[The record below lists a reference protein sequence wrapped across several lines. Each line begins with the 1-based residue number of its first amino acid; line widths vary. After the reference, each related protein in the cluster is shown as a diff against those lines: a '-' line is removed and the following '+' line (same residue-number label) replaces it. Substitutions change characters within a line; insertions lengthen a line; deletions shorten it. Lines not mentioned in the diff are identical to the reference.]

1 MSKGYILTPSG
12 PMPVKQLYT
21 LTGGTAFPVD
31 KAYTLTSGTARLWYQ
46 RGTPL
51 GNSAVGSTVKIAVG
65 GTEYDWLVVHQ
76 GLPGSMYDAS
86 CSGTWLLMKD
96 IYTDRKWHSS
106 ARSNDYSG
114 SSVHS
119 YLNDTFLHL
128 LESGA
133 QNTIKQ
139 VKIPYRKGNNPGNIF
154 GGANTTVASGA
165 NGLSTKV
172 FLLSMAETS
181 FSVEYMPKS
190 EGAELSYFKGC
201 ADNGASSKRVAK
213 LKGSAH
219 DWWLRSP
226 YCNPV
231 GFSVYFVN
239 TSGDGVIADSDWSCG
254 VRPCMIL
261 PKDVLVDDT
270 GHIIGANDPR
280 TPLGWYSVGSTI
292 KMDING
298 NKRVWRIAYKGN
310 PNPNLYDESCNGV
323 WLVLNTIYSTR
334 ANGSDCQ
341 YAGGAIDTYLNG
353 TFLDRIDKDGN
364 AAKYIKEV
372 KIPYAKK
379 QGDGSWEVQT
389 KENGLPCKV
398 FLPSIFELGGAENL
412 SIYKDGSK
420 LGYYDGSPSTLTL
433 KQSGTPAP
441 WRTRTVT
448 SDAQS
453 EFSIDANGTITT
465 CSPTDVIGV
474 VPCVIMNPDAL
485 VENGIIIG
493 E

>member
-1 MSKGYILTPSG
+1 MSKGYTLTPSG
-12 PMPVKQLYT
+12 PMPVKQLHT
-21 LTGGTAFPVD
+21 LTGGKAYPVD
-31 KAYTLTSGTARLWYQ
+31 KAYTLTGGTARLWYQ

-51 GNSAVGSTVKIAVG
+51 GSLAVGSTVKIAVG
-65 GTEYDWLVVHQ
+65 GTDYDWLVVHQ

-86 CSGTWLLMKD
+86 CNGVWVVMKD
-96 IYTDRKWHSS
+96 IYTKSKFGS
-106 ARSNDYSG
+106 TNLYKNSG
-114 SSVHS
+114 IHT
-119 YLNDTFLHL
+119 YLNGTFYNLID
-128 LESGA
+128 SQIRA
-133 QNTIKQ
+133 VIKQ
-139 VKIPYRKGNNPGNIF
+139 VKIPYTNSG
-154 GGANTTVASGA
+154 VQSGA

-172 FLLSMAETS
+172 FLLSGTEVGISSTFMNT
-181 FSVEYMPKS
+181 
-190 EGAELSYFKGC
+190 EGTKLSYFDS
-201 ADNGASSKRVAK
+201 ASKRVAYNG
-213 LKGSAH
+213 GSAAA
-219 DWWLRSP
+219 WWLRSP
-226 YCNPV
+226 LTTTSANVWCV
-231 GFSVYFVN
+231 GS
-239 TSGDGVIADSDWSCG
+239 DGSSAIRNGSDTCG
-254 VRPCMIL
+254 ARPCMIL
-261 PKDVLVDDT
+261 PQDALVDDT
-270 GHIIGANDPR
+270 GHIIGTDDPR
-280 TPLGWYSVGSTI
+280 TPLGWHSVGSTI

-341 YAGGAIDTYLNG
+341 YAGGTIDTYLNS
-353 TFLDRIDKDGN
+353 TFLKRIDKDGN
-364 AAKYIKEV
+364 AAKYIKDV

-420 LGYYDGSPSTLTL
+420 LGYYDGSAATLTL

-453 EFSIDANGTITT
+453 EFSVDANGTITT
-465 CSPTDVIGV
+465 CAPTDVIGV
-474 VPCVIMNPDAL
+474 VPCVIMKPDAL
-485 VENGIIIG
+485 VEDGIIVG

>member
-21 LTGGTAFPVD
+21 LTGGKVYPAD
-31 KAYTLTSGTARLWYQ
+31 KAYTLTGGTARLWYQ

-51 GNSAVGSTVKIAVG
+51 GGYTVGSTIKIAVG
-65 GTEYDWLVVHQ
+65 GKDYDWLVVHQ
-76 GLPGSMYDAS
+76 GIPDASIYDAS
-86 CSGTWLLMKD
+86 CNGTWLLMKD
-96 IYTDRKWHSS
+96 IYTKMVFDSS
-106 ARSNDYSG
+106 SNLFVN
-114 SSVHS
+114 SSLLQ
-119 YLNDTFLHL
+119 YLNTTFHDAIDANVRKL
-128 LESGA
+128 
-133 QNTIKQ
+133 IK
-139 VKIPYRKGNNPGNIF
+139 VATIPYIAKNNTF
-154 GGANTTVASGA
+154 TASSGDLRA
-165 NGLSTKV
+165 WV
-172 FLLSMAETS
+172 FLLSMTEVGFVGGATIK
-181 FSVEYMPKS
+181 MPI
-190 EGAELSYFKGC
+190 EGAKLSYF
-201 ADNGASSKRVAK
+201 NGHSREAYFNGESTAWWSRTPFAMFDARV
-213 LKGSAH
+213 
-219 DWWLRSP
+219 W
-226 YCNPV
+226 
-231 GFSVYFVN
+231 SVN
-239 TSGDGVIADSDWSCG
+239 KDGGKNSGTLHNDSCG

-261 PKDVLVDDT
+261 PPSTLVDDT
-270 GHIIGANDPR
+270 GHIIGADDPR

-334 ANGSDCQ
+334 ANGNYCQ
-341 YAGGAIDTYLNG
+341 YAGGTIDTYLNS
-353 TFLDRIDKDGN
+353 TFLGRIDKDGN

-379 QGDGSWEVQT
+379 QEDGSWQVQT
-389 KENGLPCKV
+389 KENGLSCKV
-398 FLPSIFELGGAENL
+398 FLPSIFEIGGAESL
-412 SIYKDGSK
+412 SVYKDGSK
-420 LGYYDGSPSTLTL
+420 LGYYDGSAVTLTL

-453 EFSIDANGTITT
+453 EFSVDATGTITT
-465 CSPTDVIGV
+465 CAPTDVIGV

>member
-1 MSKGYILTPSG
+1 MSAYIVTGEARSVSKMYIG
-12 PMPVKQLYT
+12 VDGKARQVK
-21 LTGGTAFPVD
+21 
-31 KAYTLTSGTARLWYQ
+31 KAYIGVNGVAKLWYQ

-51 GNSAVGSTVKIAVG
+51 GNLSVGSTVKIAVG
-65 GTEYDWLVVHQ
+65 GTDYDWLVVHQ

-86 CSGTWLLMKD
+86 CNGTWLLMKD
-96 IYTDRKWHSS
+96 IYTKMKFDSS
-106 ARSNDYSG
+106 SNLFVK
-114 SSVHS
+114 SSLLQ
-119 YLNDTFLHL
+119 YLNTTFHDAIDVNVQKLIKVATIPYI
-128 LESGA
+128 A
-133 QNTIKQ
+133 QNNTSAASS
-139 VKIPYRKGNNPGNIF
+139 GNLR
-154 GGANTTVASGA
+154 AW
-165 NGLSTKV
+165 V
-172 FLLSMAETS
+172 FLLSMTEVGFVDTA
-181 FSVEYMPKS
+181 FSNMPI
-190 EGAELSYFKGC
+190 EGAALSYFNSRNKIAYFGEE
-201 ADNGASSKRVAK
+201 AAAWWSRTPYAVFNRNTWYIESNGD
-213 LKGSAH
+213 SA
-219 DWWLRSP
+219 
-226 YCNPV
+226 Y
-231 GFSVYFVN
+231 
-239 TSGDGVIADSDWSCG
+239 SDARFFSCG

-261 PKDVLVDDT
+261 PQDALVDDT
-270 GHIIGANDPR
+270 GHIIAADDPR
-280 TPLGWYSVGSTI
+280 TPLGLYSVGSTI

-341 YAGGAIDTYLNG
+341 YAGGTIDTYLNG

-364 AAKYIKEV
+364 AAKYIKDV

-398 FLPSIFELGGAENL
+398 FLPSIFEIGGAENL

-453 EFSIDANGTITT
+453 EFSVDATGTITT
-465 CSPTDVIGV
+465 CAPTDVIGV
-474 VPCVIMNPDAL
+474 VPCVIMKPDAL

>member
-1 MSKGYILTPSG
+1 MSSYIGVGSISKKISDIYIG
-12 PMPVKQLYT
+12 VDGKARQVK
-21 LTGGTAFPVD
+21 
-31 KAYTLTSGTARLWYQ
+31 KAYIGVDGVAKLWYQ
-46 RGTPL
+46 RSTPL
-51 GNSAVGSTVKIAVG
+51 GVLPVGSTVKIAVDG
-65 GTEYDWLVVHQ
+65 KDYDWLVVHQ

-86 CSGTWLLMKD
+86 CDGTWLLMKD
-96 IYTDRKWHSS
+96 IYTEMAFD
-106 ARSNDYSG
+106 SG
-114 SSVHS
+114 IKDFRTAEIFT
-119 YLNDTFLHL
+119 YL
-128 LESGA
+128 
-133 QNTIKQ
+133 QNTFYPLIDESVRNQVKN
-139 VKIPYRKGNNPGNIF
+139 VKIPCSYNGKNYPVI
-154 GGANTTVASGA
+154 SGA
-165 NGLSTKV
+165 NGLACKV
-172 FLLSMAETS
+172 FLLSD
-181 FSVEYMPKS
+181 VEVNGNYRYYRN
-190 EGAELSYFKGC
+190 EGAKLSYFSGNSTRI
-201 ADNGASSKRVAK
+201 AYLSTGAAK
-213 LKGSAH
+213 S
-219 DWWLRSP
+219 WWLRTLFDTLAGGKR
-226 YCNPV
+226 YVDAEGKTNGYKFDDV
-231 GFSVYFVN
+231 R
-239 TSGDGVIADSDWSCG
+239 G

-261 PKDVLVDDT
+261 PQDALVDDT
-270 GHIIGANDPR
+270 GHIIAADDPR
-280 TPLGWYSVGSTI
+280 TPLGLYSVGSTI

-341 YAGGAIDTYLNG
+341 YAGGTIDTYLNG
-353 TFLDRIDKDGN
+353 TFLGRIDKDGN
-364 AAKYIKEV
+364 AAKYIKDV
-372 KIPYAKK
+372 KIPYTKK

-420 LGYYDGSPSTLTL
+420 LGYYDGSAATLTL
-433 KQSGTPAP
+433 NQSGTPAP

>member
-1 MSKGYILTPSG
+1 MSKGYTLTPSG

-21 LTGGTAFPVD
+21 LTGGKVLPVD
-31 KAYTLTSGTARLWYQ
+31 KAYTLTGGTARLWYQ

-51 GNSAVGSTVKIAVG
+51 GNLPVGSTVKIAVN
-65 GTEYDWLVVHQ
+65 GTDYDWLVVHQ
-76 GLPGSMYDAS
+76 GIPDAS
-86 CSGTWLLMKD
+86 IYDTSCAGTWLLMQD
-96 IYTDRKWHSS
+96 IYKMRKW
-106 ARSNDYSG
+106 NDRGGQKNYAN
-114 SSVHS
+114 SSVHA
-119 YLNDTFLHL
+119 YLNGTFLSL
-128 LESGA
+128 LESNVKNA
-133 QNTIKQ
+133 IKQ
-139 VKIPYRKGNNPGNIF
+139 VKIPYCTSGFDIK
-154 GGANTTVASGA
+154 TGA
-165 NGLSTKV
+165 NGLSVKV
-172 FLLSMAETS
+172 FLPALREVGVDKVSS
-181 FSVEYMPKS
+181 YD
-190 EGAELSYFKGC
+190 EGL
-201 ADNGASSKRVAK
+201 ADGAK
-213 LKGSAH
+213 LSFFTKGNEDGKGKRIAMK
-219 DWWLRSP
+219 DGAAVGWWLRTP
-226 YCNPV
+226 YRGTQYDLIYRITADGLP
-231 GFSVYFVN
+231 
-239 TSGDGVIADSDWSCG
+239 TMDQSGSTLG

-261 PKDVLVDDT
+261 LRDALVDDT
-270 GHIIGANDPR
+270 GHIIGADDPR

-334 ANGSDCQ
+334 ANGNDCQ
-341 YAGGAIDTYLNG
+341 YAGGTIDTYLNS
-353 TFLDRIDKDGN
+353 TFLNRIDKNGN
-364 AAKYIKEV
+364 AAKYIKDV

-398 FLPSIFELGGAENL
+398 FLPSIFEIGGAESL
-412 SIYKDGSK
+412 SVYKDGSV

-485 VENGIIIG
+485 VENGIIVG

>member
-1 MSKGYILTPSG
+1 MSKGYILAPSG

-31 KAYTLTSGTARLWYQ
+31 KAYTLTGGTARLWYQ
-46 RGTPL
+46 LGTRL
-51 GNSAVGSTVKIAVG
+51 GGYAVGSTVKIAVG
-65 GTEYDWLVVHQ
+65 GTDYDWLVVHQ

-86 CSGTWLLMKD
+86 CNGTWLLMKD
-96 IYTDRKWHSS
+96 IYTTS
-106 ARSNDYSG
+106 AFGNSNSYKDSG
-114 SSVHS
+114 IHT
-119 YLNDTFLHL
+119 YLNGTFYNLID
-128 LESGA
+128 SQIRA
-133 QNTIKQ
+133 VIKQ
-139 VKIPYRKGNNPGNIF
+139 VKIPYTNSS
-154 GGANTTVASGA
+154 VQSGA

-172 FLLSMAETS
+172 FLLSGTEVGFGSVS
-181 FSVEYMPKS
+181 FMNT
-190 EGAELSYFKGC
+190 EGTKLSYFDS
-201 ADNGASSKRVAK
+201 ASKRVAYN
-213 LKGSAH
+213 GSSAAA
-219 DWWLRSP
+219 WWLRSP
-226 YCNPV
+226 LTTTNGDIWCV
-231 GFSVYFVN
+231 
-239 TSGDGVIADSDWSCG
+239 TSDGSNSIHDCIRGTCG

-261 PKDVLVDDT
+261 PQDALVDDT
-270 GHIIGANDPR
+270 GHIIGTDDPR

-310 PNPNLYDESCNGV
+310 PNPDIYDASCNGV

-334 ANGSDCQ
+334 ANGDDCQ
-341 YAGGAIDTYLNG
+341 YAGGTIDTYLNG

-364 AAKYIKEV
+364 AAKYIKDV
-372 KIPYAKK
+372 KIPYVKK
-379 QGDGSWEVQT
+379 QEDGGWKVYT
-389 KENGLPCKV
+389 KENGLSCKV
-398 FLPSIFELGGAENL
+398 FLPSIFEIGGAESL

-420 LGYYDGSPSTLTL
+420 LGYYDGSAATLTL
-433 KQSGTPAP
+433 KKSGTPAP

-485 VENGIIIG
+485 VENGIIVG

>member
-1 MSKGYILTPSG
+1 MSKGYILTPSS

-31 KAYTLTSGTARLWYQ
+31 KAYTLTGGTARLWYQ

-51 GNSAVGSTVKIAVG
+51 GNLAVGSTVKIAVG
-65 GTEYDWLVVHQ
+65 GTDYTWLVVHQ
-76 GLPGSMYDAS
+76 GLPGSMYDTS
-86 CSGTWLLMKD
+86 CDGVWVAMKD
-96 IYTDRKWHSS
+96 IYTMSTFGSDSS
-106 ARSNDYSG
+106 YKNSG
-114 SSVHS
+114 IHT
-119 YLNDTFLHL
+119 YLDSTFYNLID
-128 LESGA
+128 SQIRA
-133 QNTIKQ
+133 VIKQ
-139 VKIPYRKGNNPGNIF
+139 VKIPYTNHS
-154 GGANTTVASGA
+154 VQSGA

-172 FLLSMAETS
+172 FLLSGTEAGFSSVS
-181 FSVEYMPKS
+181 FMNT
-190 EGAELSYFKGC
+190 EGAKLSYFDS
-201 ADNGASSKRVAK
+201 ASKRVAYN
-213 LKGSAH
+213 GSSAAA
-219 DWWLRSP
+219 WWSRSP
-226 YCNPV
+226 LTT
-231 GFSVYFVN
+231 
-239 TSGDGVIADSDWSCG
+239 TSGKVWCVTSDGSNGIKDCSRGTGG

-261 PKDVLVDDT
+261 PQDALVDDT
-270 GHIIGANDPR
+270 GRIIGADDPR

-334 ANGSDCQ
+334 ANGNDCQ
-341 YAGGAIDTYLNG
+341 YAGGTIDTYLNS
-353 TFLDRIDKDGN
+353 TFLERIDKTGN
-364 AAKYIKEV
+364 AAKYIKDV

-379 QGDGSWEVQT
+379 QGDGSWQVQT
-389 KENGLPCKV
+389 KENGLSCKV

-420 LGYYDGSPSTLTL
+420 LGYYDGSAATLTL
-433 KQSGTPAP
+433 NQSGTPAA

-453 EFSIDANGTITT
+453 EFSIDANGRITT
-465 CSPTDVIGV
+465 CSPTDVIGI

>member
-1 MSKGYILTPSG
+1 MSAYIITGEARSVSKMYIG
-12 PMPVKQLYT
+12 VDGKARQVK
-21 LTGGTAFPVD
+21 
-31 KAYTLTSGTARLWYQ
+31 KAYIGVDGAAKLWYQ
-46 RGTPL
+46 LGSPL
-51 GNSAVGSTVKIAVG
+51 GNLAVGSTVKIAVG
-65 GTEYDWLVVHQ
+65 GKDYDWLVVHQ

-86 CSGTWLLMKD
+86 CNGTWLLMKD
-96 IYTDRKWHSS
+96 IYTKMVFDSNSNLFVNSS
-106 ARSNDYSG
+106 LLQ
-114 SSVHS
+114 
-119 YLNDTFLHL
+119 YLNTTFHDAIDANVRKL
-128 LESGA
+128 
-133 QNTIKQ
+133 IK
-139 VKIPYRKGNNPGNIF
+139 VATIPYIAKNGTI
-154 GGANTTVASGA
+154 TASSGDLRA
-165 NGLSTKV
+165 WV
-172 FLLSMAETS
+172 FLLSMTEVGFVGGAS
-181 FSVEYMPKS
+181 NYMPI
-190 EGAELSYFKGC
+190 EGAKLSYF
-201 ADNGASSKRVAK
+201 NGHSREAYFNGTAAEWWTRTPYAIYASGVWYVSKN
-213 LKGSAH
+213 GDSAH
-219 DWWLRSP
+219 D
-226 YCNPV
+226 YI
-231 GFSVYFVN
+231 
-239 TSGDGVIADSDWSCG
+239 TSSYG

-261 PKDVLVDDT
+261 PQDALVDDT
-270 GHIIGANDPR
+270 GHIIAADDPR
-280 TPLGWYSVGSTI
+280 TPLGLYSVGSTI
-292 KMDING
+292 KMDVNG

-341 YAGGAIDTYLNG
+341 YAGGTIDTYLNG

-364 AAKYIKEV
+364 AAKYIKDV

-398 FLPSIFELGGAENL
+398 FLPSIFEIGGAENL

-433 KQSGTPAP
+433 EQSGTPAP

-453 EFSIDANGTITT
+453 EFSVDATGTITT
-465 CSPTDVIGV
+465 CAPTDVIGV
-474 VPCVIMNPDAL
+474 VPCVIMKPDAL